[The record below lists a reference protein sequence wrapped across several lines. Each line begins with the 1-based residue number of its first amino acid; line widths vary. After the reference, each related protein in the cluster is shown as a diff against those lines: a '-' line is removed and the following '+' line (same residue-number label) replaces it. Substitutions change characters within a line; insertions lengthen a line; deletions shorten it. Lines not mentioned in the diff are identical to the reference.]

1 MKFETEKTKIESI
14 LQKASRL
21 TGKHLTL
28 PVLSCVYFEI
38 NKEDLIIKSTN
49 LDLGF
54 EFKTKV
60 KSTDT
65 GSFVVPSAI
74 LLNTIATIKD
84 EKINFE
90 ISDNNLHI
98 TTLKNKAL
106 IKCMSKDDFPSIP
119 SINNTVSVKIPINDL
134 LLGFRSVWYSASNS
148 TIKPELS
155 SVYVYR
161 NDGYLTFVSTDSFRL
176 AEKNIHVKVGG
187 DFQPILLP
195 YKNVVE
201 IIKILEGFDGEIDV
215 LFDKNQVAFKYKD
228 LYLVSRL
235 IDGSF
240 PDYKQIIPKEP
251 TTNVVLLKS
260 ELINAIKSSVVFSD
274 SLNQI
279 KLKVDSKNKT
289 LTIESKNN
297 NVGEYTESIKSNVE
311 GDGVE
316 LNFNN
321 KYLSDCFQS
330 IFSDSIN
337 LGFNGVGKPLIIKGA
352 NDNSFTY
359 VLMPMN
365 R

>member
-1 MKFETEKTKIESI
+1 MKFEIEKTKIEPA
-14 LQKASRL
+14 LQKANRL

-28 PVLSCVYFEI
+28 PVLSCVYFEL
-38 NKEDLIIKSTN
+38 NKENLTIKSTN

-54 EFKTKV
+54 EFKLKV
-60 KSTDT
+60 KSNDS
-65 GSFVVPSAI
+65 GDFVVPSGV
-74 LLNTIATIKD
+74 LLSTIFSIKD
-84 EKINFE
+84 EKISFSVVN
-90 ISDNNLHI
+90 NNLEI
-98 TTLKNKAL
+98 VTIKNKAT
-106 IKCMSKDDFPSIP
+106 IKCMPKEDFPSIP
-119 SINNTVSVKIPINDL
+119 IISNNESIKISINDL
-134 LLGFRSVWYSASNS
+134 VLGFKSVWYSASNS

-155 SVYVYR
+155 SIYIYKD
-161 NDGYLTFVSTDSFRL
+161 NEYLTFVSTDSFRL
-176 AEKNIHVKVGG
+176 AEKKVHTKLNTN
-187 DFQPILLP
+187 FPSILIP

-201 IIKILEGFDGEIDV
+201 IIKIFEGFDGIVD
-215 LFDKNQVAFKYKD
+215 LYFDKNQIAFKYGD

-251 TTNVVLLKS
+251 TTTLILLKS
-260 ELINAIKSSVVFSD
+260 EVVNAIKSSVVFSD

-289 LTIESKNN
+289 LIIDSKNN
-297 NVGEYTESIKSNVE
+297 DVGEYTESIKASVE
-311 GDGVE
+311 GDGIE

-330 IFSDSIN
+330 IFSDS
-337 LGFNGVGKPLIIKGA
+337 LSFKFNGLGKPLIISGS
-352 NDNSFTY
+352 NDQSFTY